1 MKDNYYA
8 VIMAGGGGTR
18 LWPISRTNRPKQLL
32 SLTEEKSLFQIAI
45 ERLDGLF
52 DFDHTYIVTVENQL
66 QDLISQEPSLSLDN
80 FIIEPLPRGTAS
92 VVGLAAIYLLGMNK
106 DAVMAILTA
115 DHVINNIEEFHI
127 LLENAYQIAMDGFLV
142 TLGVEPSFPST
153 GYGYIKA
160 GRNLDEKTG
169 SFIVEK
175 FVEKP
180 SRNLAENYFQEG
192 GYYWNSG
199 MFVWR
204 ADKILVEFGKQ
215 MPQVHQKLIAILD
228 HLDCEDSKN
237 YIEKIWPTVEK
248 QTIDYGIMENAQNVV
263 VLPAR
268 GLGWSD
274 VGSWDSLYDLLKH
287 DDQENAVKT
296 RQLINQDS
304 KNILIFAENQEKIIA
319 IIGME
324 DTIIVDS
331 DDALLIC
338 KRGDSQKVK
347 QVIEKLKKDNLMKYL

>member
-32 SLTEEKSLFQIAI
+32 SLTDEKSLFQIAI
-45 ERLDGLF
+45 ERLNGLF
-52 DFDHTYIVTVENQL
+52 DIDHTFIVTVENQL
-66 QDLISQEPSLSLDN
+66 QDLILQEPSLSLEN

-92 VVGLAAIYLLGMNK
+92 VVGLAAIYLLGINE
-106 DAVMAILTA
+106 DAVMAVLTA
-115 DHVINNIEEFHI
+115 DHVINNIDVFHD
-127 LLENAYQIAMDGFLV
+127 LLKNAYQLAQDGFLV
-142 TLGVEPSFPST
+142 TLGVEPSYPST

-169 SFIVEK
+169 SYIVEK

-180 SRNLAENYFQEG
+180 NKDLAENYFQKG

-204 ADKILVEFGKQ
+204 ADKILAEFSKQ
-215 MPQVHQKLIAILD
+215 MPQVHQKLMGISDRLNS
-228 HLDCEDSKN
+228 EDSKK
-237 YIEKIWPTVEK
+237 YIKKIWPTVEK

-274 VGSWDSLYDLLKH
+274 VGSWDSLYDLLIR
-287 DDQENAVKT
+287 DDQGNAVKSGK
-296 RQLINQDS
+296 LINQDS

-319 IIGME
+319 MIGME
-324 DTIIVDS
+324 DTIIVES

-338 KRGDSQKVK
+338 KKGDSQKVK
-347 QVIEKLKKDNLMKYL
+347 QVIEKLKKDGLKKYL